1 LAPVKHKQKIKNIF
15 RLGCLIYATFIM
27 LSLAT
32 LAHAQAVDQGQGS
45 VSGLGNIFKNGI
57 VVCGHQDSTDGTRP
71 SDTCTIEDLFANFAR
86 FTNFMIACASIFVI
100 YKAVDGAFSMVTANG
115 NQQSIT
121 EAKGKLIN
129 AFYGFM
135 LVMIAY
141 LLITTIL
148 YGLLQLQGPRDIVN
162 NPTNYIKSGTQAPVP
177 SPTPGK

>member
-1 LAPVKHKQKIKNIF
+1 
-15 RLGCLIYATFIM
+15 M
-27 LSLAT
+27 LSF
-32 LAHAQAVDQGQGS
+32 AHGALAQALNQGQGS
-45 VSGLGNIFKNGI
+45 VSGLGSIFKNGL

-100 YKAVDGAFSMVTANG
+100 YKGVDGAFSMVIANG

-148 YGLLQLQGPRDIVN
+148 YVLLKLQGPRDILN
-162 NPTNYIKSGTQAPVP
+162 NPTNYIKSGVQAPAP
-177 SPTPGK
+177 APTPGK